1 MYESRR
7 NPGKRPS
14 LRHMHVLAAT
24 TIAPW
29 NGWSLFLLM
38 VLAAIVVSI
47 AGIVG
52 NRRERDGR

>member
-1 MYESRR
+1 
-7 NPGKRPS
+7 
-14 LRHMHVLAAT
+14 MHVLAAT

-38 VLAAIVVSI
+38 VVAAIVVSI
-47 AGIVG
+47 AGVMG

>member
-1 MYESRR
+1 
-7 NPGKRPS
+7 
-14 LRHMHVLAAT
+14 MHVLAAT

-38 VLAAIVVSI
+38 ILVAIVVSI

>member
-1 MYESRR
+1 
-7 NPGKRPS
+7 
-14 LRHMHVLAAT
+14 MHVLAAT

-38 VLAAIVVSI
+38 ILVAIVVSI
-47 AGIVG
+47 AGVVG

>member
-7 NPGKRPS
+7 NPGKRRS
-14 LRHMHVLAAT
+14 VRRMHVLAAS

-38 VLAAIVVSI
+38 VLTAIVVSI
-47 AGIVG
+47 LGIVG